1 MRGEIMFQLPIL
13 CLHQMQTQKNAGG
26 MTETYLESGTYL
38 KSFYSVMYA
47 PSCVKLNTMGTN
59 IEEYTIV

>member
-1 MRGEIMFQLPIL
+1 MST
-13 CLHQMQTQKNAGG
+13 QMQTQKNAGG